1 MQAYRDRY
9 AEIQKQNGRVL
20 AISTDDVE
28 TLKKWRAELNA
39 PQTFIA
45 DPDGRIVRLFD
56 TKMAIVNVAS
66 RKTFVVGPG
75 RKVLEIQEGGDAI
88 DAAPAVRACGLH
100 KDAPAAPA
108 PAPASMPDA
117 GR

>member
-20 AISTDDVE
+20 AISTDDVD
-28 TLKKWRAELNA
+28 TLKKWRAELKA

-45 DPDGRIVRLFD
+45 DPEGKIVRLFD

-75 RKVLEIQEGGDAI
+75 RKVLEVQEGGDAI

-100 KDAPAAPA
+100 DHAPAA
-108 PAPASMPDA
+108 APASATPGPDA
-117 GR
+117 GH

>member
-9 AEIQKQNGRVL
+9 AEIQKLNGRVL
-20 AISTDDVE
+20 AISTDDVD
-28 TLKKWRAELNA
+28 TLKKWRAELKA

-45 DPDGRIVRLFD
+45 YPDGKLVRLFD

-66 RKTFVVGPG
+66 RRTFVIGPG
-75 RKVLEIQEGGDAI
+75 RKILEVQEGGDAI

-100 KDAPAAPA
+100 HDAAPAAA
-108 PAPASMPDA
+108 APDA
-117 GR
+117 GK

>member
-9 AEIQKQNGRVL
+9 AEIQKYNGRVL

-28 TLKKWRAELNA
+28 TLKKWRAELKA
-39 PQTFIA
+39 PQTFISDTDA
-45 DPDGRIVRLFD
+45 KLVKLFD
-56 TKMAIVNVAS
+56 TKMALVPVAS
-66 RKTFVVGPG
+66 RRTFVVGPG
-75 RKVLEIQEGGDAI
+75 RRILEVQEGGDAI

-100 KDAPAAPA
+100 KDAPAAV
-108 PAPASMPDA
+108 SPDA